1 MDEFKKNAFRKMEDE
16 SFDEYMMRIGKACHE
31 HNLT

>member
-1 MDEFKKNAFRKMEDE
+1 MDEFKKNAFRKMDDE
-16 SFDEYMMRIGKACHE
+16 SFDAYMMRIGNACHE